1 MSMSSFVAEQNIIIV
16 SEDEFHFFEIFTKK
30 NKIYWTYEDRKNR
43 ILRLSR
49 SYVGCIITPT
59 RVIELK
65 PKYHELEL
73 CQVIRMYK
81 YVKGYKPTDNA
92 SILDVSDDEKSIDVA
107 DMFIKNLKQNIREG
121 IIRTYE
127 RREIRAS
134 AIKGC
139 VDYTKTYIG
148 VRKNNHRPVFA
159 TLSSLSINN
168 DYNSLILSAL
178 RKLQHIGK
186 YSGVASELSVYFIGA
201 NSKVSNGS
209 ELLSKINFNSNTSR
223 FRNTLTYAAMIIDQ
237 LSYNDDGLAAGGYGF
252 LINFDRL
259 FEEFVAKILKEVPEK
274 REFSTWKGKRNFAD
288 VICNKIKQGER
299 EYQPDILYRFIE
311 EDEQYEYAPSAYAV
325 LDVKNK
331 AYNQFKNADVYQI
344 LTYSKLLH
352 SKKAVL
358 LYPSFQQKSPE
369 TLALDENIFFPSIIS
384 ACFINIAEKSGADFL
399 NSIHLFAN
407 TVLKTVLSE

>member
-1 MSMSSFVAEQNIIIV
+1 MSA
-16 SEDEFHFFEIFTKK
+16 
-30 NKIYWTYEDRKNR
+30 W
-43 ILRLSR
+43 
-49 SYVGCIITPT
+49 
-59 RVIELK
+59 
-65 PKYHELEL
+65 
-73 CQVIRMYK
+73 
-81 YVKGYKPTDNA
+81 
-92 SILDVSDDEKSIDVA
+92 
-107 DMFIKNLKQNIREG
+107 
-121 IIRTYE
+121 RT
-127 RREIRAS
+127 
-134 AIKGC
+134 
-139 VDYTKTYIG
+139 
-148 VRKNNHRPVFA
+148 
-159 TLSSLSINN
+159 
-168 DYNSLILSAL
+168 
-178 RKLQHIGK
+178 LQHIGK

-369 TLALDENIFFPSIIS
+369 TLALDENILMF
-384 ACFINIAEKSGADFL
+384 
-399 NSIHLFAN
+399 
-407 TVLKTVLSE
+407 